1 MNQDLIK
8 FIELCLADGVISE
21 KEKEVIFRKAAE
33 YGVPH
38 DECEIILDSMVQQI
52 ESNHSNTPI
61 VESQKTKTPKNIDFD
76 DDYPSYKQWFSNW
89 IKRNHNIEQ
98 LRAEKATI
106 IKDAILTKLD
116 GSEGFGSVTGEY
128 IKKETLLGMC
138 ELENV
143 APSFWSSASKKG
155 SVENKFKEQISSIL
169 NTERFICYFSSSNIS
184 LSGTFYPTPWG
195 DSDLKQMIEHYNNPK
210 KDLGSEGWYS
220 FKKNPYSI
228 MMDRVSVLITD
239 KSIIE
244 LIEKTKYED
253 YALNR
258 MNLEDV
264 SESIF
269 TDKYG
274 NFDMDYRP
282 IEGIL
287 KSPGFNITH
296 LRPEPLPRESQSFI
310 EIIKSLGLTDQ
321 TKRLMN
327 VDEKIHDFIDS
338 KYNSQLSK
346 LDNKEFYY
354 FGFKSKKSIVGMD
367 KLEMVENSIIRSLHP
382 LSLELFNIYMR
393 LITFRDSLLKLYLNG
408 NQVELES
415 ILMKFENSELGLSK
429 FESSTLS
436 ALESINSNLVEL
448 KEINQQGFN
457 DLSEK
462 MDDVITGL
470 DDINDSNHEI
480 LNELKFN
487 NFIDVVQ
494 LYYTRKIATT

>member
-1 MNQDLIK
+1 MNQDLIR
-8 FIELCLADGVISE
+8 FIELCLADGIISD

-33 YGVPH
+33 YGVPQ
-38 DECEIILDSMVQQI
+38 DECEIIVESMIQQV
-52 ESNHSNTPI
+52 ESKSSNTPKE
-61 VESQKTKTPKNIDFD
+61 ESQKSQTPIDVDFD

-89 IKRNHNIEQ
+89 IKRNQKIEQ
-98 LRAEKATI
+98 LRGEKATI
-106 IKDAILTKLD
+106 IKDAILTQLD
-116 GSEGFGSVTGEY
+116 GSEGFGSVAGEH
-128 IKKETLLGMC
+128 ILKETLLGMC
-138 ELENV
+138 ELENI
-143 APSFWSSASKKG
+143 ASSFWSSTSKKG
-155 SVENKFKEQISSIL
+155 SVENKFKEQIKSVL
-169 NTERFICYFSSSNIS
+169 NAEKFICYFSSSKIS
-184 LSGTFYPTPWG
+184 ISGTSYPTPWG
-195 DSDLKQMIEHYNNPK
+195 DKDLKQMIEHYNNPN
-210 KDLGSEGWYS
+210 KDLGNEGWYS

-228 MMDRVSVLITD
+228 IMDRVSVLITD

-258 MNLEDV
+258 MKLDDV
-264 SESIF
+264 TESIF
-269 TDKYG
+269 TDNFG
-274 NFDMDYRP
+274 NFDMSYRP

-287 KSPGFNITH
+287 KCPGFNITH
-296 LRPEPLPRESQSFI
+296 LKPEPLPRESQSFI

-321 TKRLMN
+321 TKRLIN

-346 LDNKEFYY
+346 LENKEFFY
-354 FGFKSKKSIVGMD
+354 FGFKSKKSIIGMD
-367 KLEMVENSIIRSLHP
+367 KLVMVENSIIRSLHP

-393 LITFRDSLLKLYLNG
+393 LITFRDSLLKLYLSG

-429 FESSTLS
+429 FESSTLT

-448 KEINQQGFN
+448 KEINQKGFN

-480 LNELKFN
+480 LHELKFN